1 MKLYAFNLGVPR
13 FWWLP
18 PKFVLIMKM
27 IIIIMTTFL
36 LQLSASGLAQRITYV
51 KQGTTLDQVF
61 QEIKK
66 QTGFKVL
73 YSNQMVNGSLRVN
86 ADFKN
91 LDVKMVMDVLLKDQ
105 PLSYEIEDKLIMI
118 RERNKG
124 VLDRV
129 AAIFAEDMEI
139 NGQVV
144 NKKTNEPLS
153 GVSIKIRNKRVGM
166 GTNSKGE
173 FKLSKLDRNAVI
185 TFSFVG
191 FDSVQ
196 VRLSEIQEMQDGGG
210 SFSKNLNIRKIAGS
224 YFLTVALEPSVS
236 YLDETIVQGYGKTD
250 RRMATGNISKVT
262 AEDIEKQPVMN
273 PLLALQGRVP
283 GMVVT
288 PTSGYASG
296 VVKVEIRGRSTINSK
311 FTSDPLY
318 IIDGVPLTYLEIGGF
333 SSYEGGS
340 TGVIQNGLPNPGGG
354 QSPLYNI
361 NPADIASIEV
371 LKDADATAIY
381 GSRGANGVIL
391 VTTKKGKIGATSITA
406 DISQGISK
414 VTRYTEMLNTQQYL
428 EMRRE
433 AFKNDGIVPTAL
445 NAPDLMLWDTTRYTN
460 WQKELWGNTGKMTNV
475 STAISGGNENT
486 QFRISG
492 NYTRQTEILTAS
504 GANKRAGFAFNL
516 SNYSPNRKFKTT
528 LSVNYTYSNVNNVN
542 TSSAVLLPPNAP
554 PIFNS
559 DGGLNY
565 QEWNDAALP
574 YSYPFG
580 GLKAI
585 INSETYLATANL
597 NLAYELFRGFEL
609 SSSLGF
615 NNSQNSGGS
624 TTTITSQNP
633 IFNPVGSA
641 TNSINNNRNW
651 IAEPQLNYKTDIGKG
666 KFTAL
671 LGATLQST
679 VSNANYI
686 YGYGYTD
693 DNLLGAIGLA
703 PITQIQD
710 RSGQYKYAALFGRLN
725 YNWDDKYILN
735 ISGRRD
741 GSSRFGPGKQYGN
754 FGAVGLAWIA
764 SQETWI
770 KSILP
775 AFVSFVKLRGSY
787 GITGSDGV
795 GDYQYL
801 TQWSSAIE
809 GSAILSYNGVTP
821 LVSLHAVNPDY
832 RWQVNKKLEGG
843 LSLSFLND
851 RINFET
857 AYYRDRCNNQ
867 LTDYPTPVFSGF
879 SKVTANWPANI
890 QNSGWEFSLSA
901 KLLTTR
907 NFSWS
912 VSMNGSINKNVLL
925 DYPDI
930 EHSPYATQ
938 YFIGRPLNAK
948 YVFHYTGLNPLNGEY
963 SFDDY
968 HRDGILMWNQSVKPG
983 EGNDDRYVTLN
994 IDPKFVGGLGN
1005 EFRYKNWNLSLFFQY
1020 KNQMG
1025 ANSAISGDIIGSM
1038 VNIPLDIYNNR
1049 WSQPG
1054 QQAKYARLT
1063 TSSGAVSDSNV
1074 KSSDLAFTDASYLR
1088 LSNVSLS
1095 YTLPEKL
1102 MKNKRINIFMH
1113 AQNVWTW
1120 TRYEGLDPDTQSFS
1134 AMPTAKI
1141 FTAGLSLTL

>member
-129 AAIFAEDMEI
+129 AAIFAEDMEL

-153 GVSIKIRNKRVGM
+153 GVSIKIRNKRVGT
-166 GTNSKGE
+166 GTNNKGE

-196 VRLSEIQEMQDGGG
+196 VRLSEIQEMENGE
-210 SFSKNLNIRKIAGS
+210 SFSTKGVNIRKIAGS

-283 GMVVT
+283 GMVVS

-340 TGVIQNGLPNPGGG
+340 TGVIQNGIPSVTGG

-361 NPADIASIEV
+361 NPGDIESIEV

-391 VTTKKGKIGATSITA
+391 ITTKKGKIGATSVTA
-406 DISQGISK
+406 NVSQGVSK
-414 VTRYTEMLNTQQYL
+414 VSRYWDMLNTQQYL
-428 EMRRE
+428 QMRRE

-445 NAPDLMLWDTTRYTN
+445 NAPDLTVWDTTRYTN
-460 WQKELWGNTGKMTNV
+460 WQKELWGGTGQMTNA
-475 STAISGGNENT
+475 SIGMSGGTENT

-492 NYTRQTEILTAS
+492 NYTRQTEILTTT
-504 GANKRAGFAFNL
+504 GANKQAGLKFGL
-516 SNYSPNRKFKTT
+516 TNYSLNRKFKTD
-528 LSVNYTYSNVNNVN
+528 LGINYTYTDVNSVA
-542 TSSAVLLPPNAP
+542 TPSAVLLPPNAP
-554 PIFNS
+554 PIYNS

-565 QEWNDAALP
+565 QEWNDAGLP
-574 YSYPFG
+574 FSYPFG
-580 GLKAI
+580 GLKSI
-585 INSETYLATANL
+585 QNSETYLTMVNL
-597 NLAYELFRGFEL
+597 NLAYELLRGVEV
-609 SSSLGF
+609 STSLGF
-615 NNSQNSGGS
+615 NNSQNALGS
-624 TTTITSQNP
+624 VSTIASQNP
-633 IFNPVGSA
+633 VFDPVGSA
-641 TNSINNNRNW
+641 SNAVNNNRNW
-651 IAEPQLNYKTDIGKG
+651 IVEPQVNYKTEIGKG

-679 VSNANYI
+679 VSNSNYI
-686 YGYGYTD
+686 FGYGYTD

-703 PITQIQD
+703 PITQIKD
-710 RSGQYKYAALFGRLN
+710 KSGKYKYAALFGRLN
-725 YNWDDKYILN
+725 YSWEDKYIVN

-754 FGAVGLAWIA
+754 FGAVGVAWIV
-764 SQETWI
+764 SQEAWI

-851 RINFET
+851 KINFEA
-857 AYYRDRCNNQ
+857 AYYRNSCNNQ
-867 LTDYPTPVFSGF
+867 LTDYDTPIFSGF
-879 SKVTANWPANI
+879 PSVTANWPANI

-901 KLLTTR
+901 KLITR
-907 NFSWS
+907 KDFSWS
-912 VSMNGSINKNVLL
+912 LNMSGSVNKNILV

-930 EHSPYATQ
+930 EHSPYALQ
-938 YFIGRPLNAK
+938 YFIGKPLNAK
-948 YVFHYTGLNPLNGEY
+948 YLLHYTGINPLNGQY
-963 SFDDY
+963 SYEDY
-968 HRDGILMWNQSVKPG
+968 NHDGTITGTGDQKPG
-983 EGNDDRYVTLN
+983 TGSDDRYITIN
-994 IDPKFVGGLGN
+994 MDPKFSGGLGN
-1005 EFRYKNWNLSLFFQY
+1005 NFKYKNWGLSMFFEY
-1020 KNQMG
+1020 RNQMG
-1025 ANSAISGDIIGSM
+1025 LNSSYGSIVGSM
-1038 VNIPLDIYNNR
+1038 SNIPLEIYNNH

-1054 QQAKYARLT
+1054 QQAKYALFT
-1063 TSSGAVSDSNV
+1063 TRYLASN
-1074 KSSDLAFTDASYLR
+1074 SNIGNSDLAYTDASYLR
-1088 LSNVSLS
+1088 LNNVSLD

-1102 MKNKRINIFMH
+1102 LKNKRINIYIR

-1120 TRYEGLDPDTQSFS
+1120 TRYEGLDPTTQSFGTI
-1134 AMPTAKI
+1134 PTAKV
-1141 FTAGLSLTL
+1141 FVAGFSLTL